1 MFANNLKTLIY
12 HALWYFVMLSLF
24 FADKTKPIIEA
35 FIPDMMTRLLII
47 GISTVLFSLTFTFL
61 FMRPMGSTMSNISSN
76 GFLIILNVGVMLG
89 LAWFYLMER
98 LSIFE
103 VVLVGLF
110 LLLQFF
116 VVILVMQSKERRA
129 RYE

>member
-12 HALWYFVMLSLF
+12 HSLWYFVMLSLF

-47 GISTVLFSLTFTFL
+47 GISTVLFSLIFTVL
-61 FMRPMGSTMSNISSN
+61 FMKPMGSTMSNVSSN
-76 GFLIILNVGVMLG
+76 GFLIILNIAVMLG

-98 LSIFE
+98 FSIFE
-103 VVLVGLF
+103 VILVGLF

-116 VVILVMQSKERRA
+116 IIMLVMQTKQRRVH
-129 RYE
+129 YE

>member
-47 GISTVLFSLTFTFL
+47 GISTVLFSLIFTVL
-61 FMRPMGSTMSNISSN
+61 FMKPMGSTMSNVSSN
-76 GFLIILNVGVMLG
+76 GFLIILNIAVMLG
-89 LAWFYLMER
+89 LAWFYVMER

-103 VVLVGLF
+103 VILVGLF

-116 VVILVMQSKERRA
+116 IIMLVMQTKQRRVH
-129 RYE
+129 YE

>member
-12 HALWYFVMLSLF
+12 HSLWYFVMLSLF

-47 GISTVLFSLTFTFL
+47 GISTVLFSLIFTVL
-61 FMRPMGSTMSNISSN
+61 FMKPMGSTISNVSSN
-76 GFLIILNVGVMLG
+76 GFLIILNIAVMLG

-98 LSIFE
+98 FSIFE
-103 VVLVGLF
+103 VILVGLF

-116 VVILVMQSKERRA
+116 IIMLVMQTKQRRVH
-129 RYE
+129 YE